1 MSRLVDRDIRA
12 RCGSNPE
19 TSLIYPFDK
28 DSLQPCSYDLHLA
41 GDYMT
46 ELPVDEGKDTDA
58 DVTAPNTG
66 AVIANASLVVLGIA
80 VAVLTAVYAARFANA
95 RK

>member
-1 MSRLVDRDIRA
+1 MSVSRLVDRDIRA

-41 GDYMT
+41 SDYM
-46 ELPVDEGKDTDA
+46 DR
-58 DVTAPNTG
+58 
-66 AVIANASLVVLGIA
+66 
-80 VAVLTAVYAARFANA
+80 AARRQAC
-95 RK
+95 RPG